1 MHLQPHEQH
10 KMSKQS
16 IPVCFMGVVDYSMST
31 YCVYVVSQCRVVDTH
46 NIVFDEH
53 CASWPPDDCQQP
65 MQQAIYVLL
74 LADDNSDTLLAAL
87 PFQDMDSGMPAAVSP
102 TEPDSGSS
110 SPLGL
115 TMLNLVSSPSHTTE
129 ISGMVLELLPL
140 VFLEVSQVE
149 PPVCKAPALAALK
162 LPVCTLAGTQIVGSA
177 CGSTTTSC
185 KQVEWV
191 AAASAKHGGDTVV
204 VT

>member
-1 MHLQPHEQH
+1 
-10 KMSKQS
+10 MSEQS
-16 IPVCFMGVVDYSMST
+16 IPIHFMGMVDYSTSM
-31 YCVYVVSQCRVVDTH
+31 YHIYVISQHHVIDTH
-46 NIVFDEH
+46 NIVFNEH
-53 CASWPPDDCQQP
+53 CTSQPPDNHQQP
-65 MQQAIYVLL
+65 TQQAIYIPL
-74 LADDNSDTLLAAL
+74 LADDDSDMPLVAL
-87 PFQDMDSGMPAAVSP
+87 PSQDMDSGTPAAASP
-102 TEPDSGSS
+102 AELDSGSPSPLTPTTLNLLS
-110 SPLGL
+110 SPRC
-115 TMLNLVSSPSHTTE
+115 MTE